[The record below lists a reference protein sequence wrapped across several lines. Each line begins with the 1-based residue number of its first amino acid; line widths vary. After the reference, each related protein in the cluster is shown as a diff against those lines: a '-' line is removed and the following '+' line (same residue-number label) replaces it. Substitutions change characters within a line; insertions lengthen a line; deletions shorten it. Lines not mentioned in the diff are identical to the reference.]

1 MELLRKPF
9 LQNTSWQ
16 LLLLKV
22 KCRSKI
28 CFVYFTEGLEIC
40 FYLSLSLFLTRVP
53 CWISRKTHVSV
64 QEKTRVTFA
73 SCTLNLKRL
82 QIYKYQRKAIASW
95 NVVHRHLRAL
105 TIILNNHHI
114 YIDYFLL
121 LYKFLWYQI
130 CICQYRR
137 ILFIGQVLWFLWTK
151 NMVLK
156 VMRLSVKSFID
167 FNVAFILCIRLQFLG
182 WRSIVVRSPAGPIY
196 IADALVILVHRN
208 IQVTTITIG
217 CILNI

>member
-1 MELLRKPF
+1 MPF
-9 LQNTSWQ
+9 KNLFC
-16 LLLLKV
+16 L
-22 KCRSKI
+22 
-28 CFVYFTEGLEIC
+28 
-40 FYLSLSLFLTRVP
+40 FYGRFRNIFHLSLSLFLTRVP

-73 SCTLNLKRL
+73 SCTLNLKRF
-82 QIYKYQRKAIASW
+82 QIYKYQQKAIASW

-105 TIILNNHHI
+105 TIKLNNHHI

-121 LYKFLWYQI
+121 LYKFLWYQV

-156 VMRLSVKSFID
+156 VLRLSVKSFID
-167 FNVAFILCIRLQFLG
+167 FNEAFILCIRLEFLG
-182 WRSIVVRSPAGPIY
+182 WRSIVARSPAGPMY
-196 IADALVILVHRN
+196 IAYALVILVHRN
-208 IQVTTITIG
+208 IQVTAITIG